1 MQAVRATHA
10 SPSVVVL
17 FDRLDRA
24 RLNALAYARAVSDD
38 VSAVHVNTGRLET
51 LRIRERWRRGDDGV
65 RLDVVAEGPEREQI
79 LGYLRRRA
87 AAREP
92 LVVVVPTVMPRV
104 RWLYPLVNWDAL
116 GLARTIARMGI
127 SVTTAPYRT

>member
-1 MQAVRATHA
+1 MQAVRTAQA

-65 RLDVVAEGPEREQI
+65 RLDVVSEGPAREQI

-116 GLARTIARMGI
+116 SLARTIARMGI

>member
-1 MQAVRATHA
+1 VQALRSAQA

-51 LRIRERWRRGDDGV
+51 IRIRERWRRGDDGV
-65 RLDVVAEGPEREQI
+65 RLDVVAEGPAREQI
-79 LGYLRRRA
+79 LGYLHRRA

-92 LVVVVPTVMPRV
+92 LVVVVPTVMPRL

-116 GLARTIARMGI
+116 SLARTIARMGI

>member
-1 MQAVRATHA
+1 MQAVRATHV

-51 LRIRERWRRGDDGV
+51 LRIRERWRRGGDGV

-87 AAREP
+87 AAPEP

-116 GLARTIARMGI
+116 GLARAIARMGI